1 MTVKIT
7 DQAGR
12 VISPEKLETLALWN
26 DIVEHICATAM
37 ARVAQEEPK
46 AS

>member
-12 VISPEKLETLALWN
+12 TISPEELKTLALWN
-26 DIVEHICATAM
+26 DTVEHICATAM
-37 ARVAQEEPK
+37 ARVVQEESK